1 MASLKTETG
10 SDTFGFIGWTIYVMV
25 GLCLGLGAF
34 EFVGIHLP
42 RSDSPSLRLLQMLLY
57 SAVGCAVLHLIGVV
71 LYGFARTIGLM
82 LLAGLAIAFDAGE
95 RLGATLAHFAIRLLL
110 ASVKLA
116 LVPVAW
122 PWRMLHAHVFAPWLE
137 RRRQTAELRRLYAE
151 VKDQYQ
157 NFEDFLRA
165 FNGESRENANAQND
179 AGQDEKTET
188 APADAFSAACALFG
202 LSADGSFTNA
212 AFKAAYRKR
221 IKEVH
226 PDLSGD
232 AALAAKLNEAR
243 DLINARKGWK
253 R

>member
-10 SDTFGFIGWTIYVMV
+10 SDTFSFIGWTLYIMV

-34 EFVGIHLP
+34 EFVGIDLP
-42 RSDSPSLRLLQMLLY
+42 RSDSPSLRLLQMLFF
-57 SAVGCAVLHLIGVV
+57 SAIGCVALHLIGMI
-71 LYGFARTIGLM
+71 LYGFVRTIGLV
-82 LLAGLAIAFDAGE
+82 LLAALAVAFDTGE
-95 RLGATLAHFAIRLLL
+95 RLGTKLAHFMIRLLL
-110 ASVKLA
+110 ASANLA
-116 LVPVAW
+116 LVPVTW
-122 PWRMLHAHVFAPWLE
+122 PWRTFQARVLAPWQE
-137 RRRQTAELRRLYAE
+137 RRRQMAELHRLYAD

-179 AGQDEKTET
+179 APQDEQTKS
-188 APADAFSAACALFG
+188 APADAFAAACALFG

>member
-10 SDTFGFIGWTIYVMV
+10 SDTFSFIGWTLYVMF

-34 EFVGIHLP
+34 EFVGIDLP

-57 SAVGCAVLHLIGVV
+57 GAVGCVALHLIGVI

-82 LLAGLAIAFDAGE
+82 LLTGLASAFDAGE
-95 RLGATLAHFAIRLLL
+95 RLGTTLANLAIRLLL
-110 ASVKLA
+110 VSAKLA
-116 LVPVAW
+116 LVPVVW
-122 PWRMLHAHVFAPWLE
+122 PWRMFQTHVFAPWLE

-157 NFEDFLRA
+157 NFEEFLRA
-165 FNGESRENANAQND
+165 FNGESREDANAQND
-179 AGQDEKTET
+179 ARQDEQTES
-188 APADAFSAACALFG
+188 APADAFAAACALFG
-202 LSADGSFTNA
+202 LAADGSFTNA

-221 IKEVH
+221 MKEAH
-226 PDLSGD
+226 PDLAGNT
-232 AALAAKLNEAR
+232 ALAVKLNEAR